1 MSNQQDWHQPLPQGF
16 YLIVPP
22 IFLGK
27 TLGTRLDSLSV
38 IVGDGSKRSGQVK
51 LKVGCYPAGPK
62 PISKTQIIKVVS
74 HMLQDTFNFLSK
86 DQLTKKKDRILIKDL
101 ISNKWKYKTK
111 SRLILQSGIYY
122 LLTNISEGMAF
133 LLQGLTYNETLQ
145 FENKK

>member
-1 MSNQQDWHQPLPQGF
+1 M
-16 YLIVPP
+16 
-22 IFLGK
+22 
-27 TLGTRLDSLSV
+27 DSLSV

-86 DQLTKKKDRILIKDL
+86 DQLTKKKDRILIK
-101 ISNKWKYKTK
+101 KA
-111 SRLILQSGIYY
+111 RLILQSGIYY
-122 LLTNISEGMAF
+122 LLANISEGTAF
-133 LLQGLTYNETLQ
+133 LLQGLTYNESLQ